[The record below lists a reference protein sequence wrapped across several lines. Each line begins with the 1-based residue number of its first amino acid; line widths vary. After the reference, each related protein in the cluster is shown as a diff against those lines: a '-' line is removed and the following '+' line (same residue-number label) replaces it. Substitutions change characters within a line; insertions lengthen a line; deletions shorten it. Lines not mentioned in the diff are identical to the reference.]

1 MERILLPAT
10 MENFEK
16 MIEFIRN
23 GAAATGFDS
32 KMVNKI
38 NLACEEALV
47 NVIKYAY
54 PDKVGDVEITYKI
67 INGEKGMQI
76 EIIDWGIS
84 FNPLSIEKPNIDA
97 PIEERPIGGL
107 GIYMVLNIMDKVNY
121 RRDQDRNIF
130 TLIKFLPE

>member
-1 MERILLPAT
+1 MEKIILPAT

-16 MIEFIRN
+16 MIKFIRN
-23 GAAATGFDS
+23 GAAAAGFDS

-67 INGEKGMQI
+67 INGEKGLQI
-76 EIIDWGIS
+76 EIIDRGIS
-84 FNPLSIEKPNIDA
+84 FNPLSIGEPDITA
-97 PIEERPIGGL
+97 PVEERPIGGL

-121 RRDQDRNIF
+121 RRDKDRNIL
-130 TLIKFLPE
+130 TLIKY

>member
-1 MERILLPAT
+1 MEKIILPAT

-16 MIEFIRN
+16 MIKFIRN
-23 GAAATGFDS
+23 GAAAAGFDS
-32 KMVNKI
+32 EMVNKI

-67 INGEKGMQI
+67 INGEKGLQI
-76 EIIDWGIS
+76 EIIDRGIS
-84 FNPLSIEKPNIDA
+84 FNPLSIVEPDITA
-97 PIEERPIGGL
+97 PVEERPIGGL

-121 RRDQDRNIF
+121 RRDKDRNIL
-130 TLIKFLPE
+130 TLIKY

>member
-1 MERILLPAT
+1 MEKILLPAT

-23 GAAATGFDS
+23 GAAAAGFDS

-54 PDKVGDVEITYKI
+54 SDKVGDVEITYKI
-67 INGEKGMQI
+67 IYGEKGMQI

-130 TLIKFLPE
+130 TMIKFLPE